1 MLMQGT
7 NVLHVETV
15 EMADGLSASQ
25 RLGIS
30 QMLLPRGMFMTCYP
44 HYIGTP
50 VEKKATPAST
60 SANWY

>member
-30 QMLLPRGMFMTCYP
+30 QMLLPGECL
-44 HYIGTP
+44 
-50 VEKKATPAST
+50 
-60 SANWY
+60 